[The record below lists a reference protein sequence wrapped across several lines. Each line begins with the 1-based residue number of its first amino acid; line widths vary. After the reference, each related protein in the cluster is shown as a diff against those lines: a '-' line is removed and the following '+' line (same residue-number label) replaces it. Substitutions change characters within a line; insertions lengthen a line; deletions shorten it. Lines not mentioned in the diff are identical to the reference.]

1 MVVNPHPLLDST
13 IKTQTMNHINLI
25 VELIT
30 SLPKTTNSEN
40 QTEWLNLCSLGK
52 AISVNRIDI
61 HQLGYEKLR
70 DLLQAY
76 PDTFELYTDRSKAVP
91 VVYVR
96 LKDQAV
102 AVPVTETVKKAR
114 KTTSTGVTDVRNS
127 GFLPLE
133 DWAYL
138 LNINEILSKLASM
151 TNENWSFDNNL
162 PPYPNHPILW
172 SYLRYTFCRLQYQHK
187 IVYSADSN
195 LAAFNTGLYNEHYD
209 DIIALFKRNDPGF
222 KSEWIFLDFVIA
234 GQGKGKVINKAF
246 SSEIERATYTDNPAD
261 VVYDIRCGKPI
272 LDMDHIIKRVY
283 RMPVNFLQQIVPDIA
298 VPDSDTEKTAYF
310 DQVRDK
316 ILSDQFIYQRFAGA
330 INYAMDLAMKRIRC
344 DHRNAIPMYYPKT
357 NQMSFLIP
365 LCLTSDSVVDIA
377 LVVSKTA
384 TGKYEGSTILTLDW
398 AYTDARLVGRPGM
411 DWLSANHISGGNSP
425 LI

>member
-1 MVVNPHPLLDST
+1 MTKVNE
-13 IKTQTMNHINLI
+13 I
-25 VELIT
+25 VKLIT
-30 SLPKTTNSEN
+30 SLPKTTISEN
-40 QTEWLNLCSLGK
+40 QTEWLNLCALGK
-52 AISVNRIDI
+52 AISVNKVDI
-61 HQLGYEKLR
+61 ASMGFSKLR
-70 DLLQAY
+70 NLLEAY
-76 PDTFELYTDRSKAVP
+76 PDTFELYIDNSKKVP

-96 LKDQAV
+96 LID
-102 AVPVTETVKKAR
+102 KKGITSSRVNR
-114 KTTSTGVTDVRNS
+114 KPTSTGNS
-127 GFLPLE
+127 DIKNNGFLPLE

-172 SYLRYTFCRLQYQHK
+172 SYLRYTFCRIQYQNK

-272 LDMDHIIKRVY
+272 LDMDHLIKRVY

-344 DHRNAIPMYYPKT
+344 DHRNAVPMYYPKT
-357 NQMSFLIP
+357 NHMSFLIP
-365 LCLTSDSVVDIA
+365 LCLTSDGVVDIA
-377 LVVSKTA
+377 LVVSKTT

-411 DWLSANHISGGNSP
+411 DWLSANHISGGNTP

>member
-1 MVVNPHPLLDST
+1 M
-13 IKTQTMNHINLI
+13 KEINSLI
-25 VELIT
+25 ELVAR
-30 SLPKTTNSEN
+30 LPKVTIREN
-40 QTEWLNLCSLGK
+40 GTEWLNLCTLGK
-52 AISVNRIDI
+52 AISVNKVDI
-61 HQLGYEKLR
+61 ASMGFPKLR
-70 DLLQAY
+70 NLLEAY
-76 PDTFELYTDRSKAVP
+76 PDTFELYIDNSKKVP

-96 LKDQAV
+96 LIDKKDITSSRV
-102 AVPVTETVKKAR
+102 NR
-114 KTTSTGVTDVRNS
+114 KPTSTGNSDIKNS

-162 PPYPNHPILW
+162 PPYPSHPILW
-172 SYLRYTFCRLQYQHK
+172 SYLRYTFCRLQYQNK

-272 LDMDHIIKRVY
+272 LDMDHLIKRVY

-316 ILSDQFIYQRFAGA
+316 ILSDQFIYQRLAGA

>member
-1 MVVNPHPLLDST
+1 
-13 IKTQTMNHINLI
+13 
-25 VELIT
+25 
-30 SLPKTTNSEN
+30 
-40 QTEWLNLCSLGK
+40 
-52 AISVNRIDI
+52 
-61 HQLGYEKLR
+61 
-70 DLLQAY
+70 
-76 PDTFELYTDRSKAVP
+76 
-91 VVYVR
+91 
-96 LKDQAV
+96 
-102 AVPVTETVKKAR
+102 
-114 KTTSTGVTDVRNS
+114 
-127 GFLPLE
+127 
-133 DWAYL
+133 
-138 LNINEILSKLASM
+138 
-151 TNENWSFDNNL
+151 
-162 PPYPNHPILW
+162 
-172 SYLRYTFCRLQYQHK
+172 
-187 IVYSADSN
+187 
-195 LAAFNTGLYNEHYD
+195 
-209 DIIALFKRNDPGF
+209 
-222 KSEWIFLDFVIA
+222 
-234 GQGKGKVINKAF
+234 
-246 SSEIERATYTDNPAD
+246 
-261 VVYDIRCGKPI
+261 
-272 LDMDHIIKRVY
+272 MDHLIKRVY

>member
-1 MVVNPHPLLDST
+1 MKDITSV
-13 IKTQTMNHINLI
+13 I
-25 VELIT
+25 ELVA
-30 SLPKTTNSEN
+30 SLPKVTISEN
-40 QTEWLNLCSLGK
+40 GTEWLNLCTLGK
-52 AISVNRIDI
+52 AISVNKVDI
-61 HQLGYEKLR
+61 ASMGFPKLR
-70 DLLQAY
+70 NLLEAY
-76 PDTFELYTDRSKAVP
+76 PDTFELYIDNSKKVP

-96 LKDQAV
+96 LIDKKG
-102 AVPVTETVKKAR
+102 VTTSRVNR
-114 KTTSTGVTDVRNS
+114 KPTSTGNSDIKNS

-172 SYLRYTFCRLQYQHK
+172 SYLRYTFCRIQYQNK

-272 LDMDHIIKRVY
+272 LDMDHLIKRVY

-330 INYAMDLAMKRIRC
+330 INYALDLAMKRIRC
-344 DHRNAIPMYYPKT
+344 DHRNAVPMYYPKT

-365 LCLTSDSVVDIA
+365 LCLTSDGVVDIA

>member
-1 MVVNPHPLLDST
+1 M
-13 IKTQTMNHINLI
+13 KEINSLI
-25 VELIT
+25 ELVAR
-30 SLPKTTNSEN
+30 LPKVTIREN
-40 QTEWLNLCSLGK
+40 GTEWLNLCTLGK
-52 AISVNRIDI
+52 AISVNKVDI
-61 HQLGYEKLR
+61 ASMGFPKLR
-70 DLLQAY
+70 NLLEAY
-76 PDTFELYTDRSKAVP
+76 PDTFELYIDNSKKVP

-96 LKDQAV
+96 LIDKKDITSSRV
-102 AVPVTETVKKAR
+102 NR
-114 KTTSTGVTDVRNS
+114 KPTSTGNS
-127 GFLPLE
+127 DIKNRGFLPLE

-172 SYLRYTFCRLQYQHK
+172 SYLRYTFCRIQYQNK

-272 LDMDHIIKRVY
+272 LDMDHLIKRVY

-298 VPDSDTEKTAYF
+298 VPDSDTEKTVYF

>member
-1 MVVNPHPLLDST
+1 MT
-13 IKTQTMNHINLI
+13 EINSLI
-25 VELIT
+25 ELVAR
-30 SLPKTTNSEN
+30 LPKVTIREN
-40 QTEWLNLCSLGK
+40 GTEWLNLCTLGK
-52 AISVNRIDI
+52 AISVNKVDI
-61 HQLGYEKLR
+61 ASMGFPKLR
-70 DLLQAY
+70 NLLEAY
-76 PDTFELYTDRSKAVP
+76 PDTFELYIDNSKKVP

-96 LKDQAV
+96 LIDKKDITSSRV
-102 AVPVTETVKKAR
+102 NR
-114 KTTSTGVTDVRNS
+114 KPTSTGNS
-127 GFLPLE
+127 DIKNRGFLPLE

-162 PPYPNHPILW
+162 PPYPSHPILW
-172 SYLRYTFCRLQYQHK
+172 SYLRYTFCRIQYQKK

>member
-1 MVVNPHPLLDST
+1 MKDITSV
-13 IKTQTMNHINLI
+13 I
-25 VELIT
+25 ELVA
-30 SLPKTTNSEN
+30 SLPKVTISEKG
-40 QTEWLNLCSLGK
+40 TEWLNLCALGK
-52 AISVNRIDI
+52 AISVNKVDVASM
-61 HQLGYEKLR
+61 GFSKLR

-76 PDTFELYTDRSKAVP
+76 PDTFELYVDNSKKVP

-96 LKDQAV
+96 LIKQKGTTASRV
-102 AVPVTETVKKAR
+102 NR
-114 KTTSTGVTDVRNS
+114 KTTITGNSDIKNS
-127 GFLPLE
+127 GFQPLE

-138 LNINEILSKLASM
+138 LNINEVLSKLASM

-172 SYLRYTFCRLQYQHK
+172 SYLRYTFCRIQYQNK

-272 LDMDHIIKRVY
+272 LDMDHLIKRVY

-344 DHRNAIPMYYPKT
+344 DHRNAVPMYYPKT
-357 NQMSFLIP
+357 NHMSFLIP
-365 LCLTSDSVVDIA
+365 LCLTSDGVVDIA
-377 LVVSKTA
+377 LVVSKTT

>member
-1 MVVNPHPLLDST
+1 M
-13 IKTQTMNHINLI
+13 KEINSLI
-25 VELIT
+25 QLVAA
-30 SLPKTTNSEN
+30 LPKVTISEN
-40 QTEWLNLCSLGK
+40 GTEWLNLCTLGK
-52 AISVNRIDI
+52 AISVNKVDI
-61 HQLGYEKLR
+61 ASMGFPKLR
-70 DLLQAY
+70 NLLEAY
-76 PDTFELYTDRSKAVP
+76 SDTFELYIDNSKKVP

-96 LKDQAV
+96 LIDKKDITSSRV
-102 AVPVTETVKKAR
+102 NR
-114 KTTSTGVTDVRNS
+114 KPTSTGNSDIKNS

-172 SYLRYTFCRLQYQHK
+172 SYLRYTFCRIQYQKK

-261 VVYDIRCGKPI
+261 VVYDIRFGKPI
-272 LDMDHIIKRVY
+272 LDMDHLIKRVY

>member
-1 MVVNPHPLLDST
+1 MKDITSV
-13 IKTQTMNHINLI
+13 I
-25 VELIT
+25 ELVA
-30 SLPKTTNSEN
+30 SLPKVTISEKG
-40 QTEWLNLCSLGK
+40 TEWLNLCALGK
-52 AISVNRIDI
+52 AISVNKVDVASM
-61 HQLGYEKLR
+61 GFSKLR

-76 PDTFELYTDRSKAVP
+76 PDTFELYVDNSKKVP

-96 LKDQAV
+96 LIEQKGTTASRV
-102 AVPVTETVKKAR
+102 NR
-114 KTTSTGVTDVRNS
+114 KTTITGNSDIKNS
-127 GFLPLE
+127 GFQPLE

-138 LNINEILSKLASM
+138 LNINEVLSKLASM

-172 SYLRYTFCRLQYQHK
+172 SYLRYTFCRIQYQNK
-187 IVYSADSN
+187 IVYSTDSN

-272 LDMDHIIKRVY
+272 LDMDHLIKRVY
-283 RMPVNFLQQIVPDIA
+283 RMPLNFLQQIVPDIA

-310 DQVRDK
+310 DQVRNK

-377 LVVSKTA
+377 LVVNKTA